1 MYLEEHV
8 VEKVITLKCRV
19 ARTLSELQLSQDSV
33 LGAEP
38 WQIAP
43 YFSDYEFGVRRK
55 EIFRA

>member
-1 MYLEEHV
+1 
-8 VEKVITLKCRV
+8 
-19 ARTLSELQLSQDSV
+19 LQLSQDSV

-38 WQIAP
+38 WKIAP